1 MQNVIIGSK
10 FFVVGTLSLFTLVVI
25 KVLKTKC
32 IRWYSRNPCCP
43 WPKLDLVVPPRPSL
57 LSVCLDVQSNNRNM
71 YLCWILFLFTFT
83 FFLIHFHFRL
93 TDVPIAKNWGRY
105 KLQCMRIELWLETF
119 RCYNFPCVWIF
130 ETFHACE
137 HSMIY
142 SVSLEIC
149 AAVAVLAKR
158 WTREIWNF
166 YHSLTAGEATSYL
179 EIRKNLQKTT
189 VWGCQTIPFLQFV

>member
-1 MQNVIIGSK
+1 MSHQGLVYLV
-10 FFVVGTLSLFTLVVI
+10 FVSTCRATIETSI
-25 KVLKTKC
+25 
-32 IRWYSRNPCCP
+32 
-43 WPKLDLVVPPRPSL
+43 LDFV
-57 LSVCLDVQSNNRNM
+57 
-71 YLCWILFLFTFT
+71 
-83 FFLIHFHFRL
+83 LIHFHFL
-93 TDVPIAKNWGRY
+93 SNSLSLSSYCDVPIAKNWGRY
-105 KLQCMRIELWLETF
+105 KLPCMRIELCLETF
-119 RCYNFPCVWIF
+119 RCYIFPCVWIF

-189 VWGCQTIPFLQFV
+189 VL